1 VAAKQSIRRQAS
13 GHGARQAPWRRALLL
28 LAVAPLGVGILLI
41 IMTTVGFIVWDTPMQ
56 QVIVGGFY
64 ILFSFAASNAVQKE
78 WKLAAGWTL
87 LGVAAWLALNRP
99 ETGAKVAA
107 AALMG
112 LSVTLLSKEFL
123 RRRRQA
129 LESGKGK
136 PPRGD
141 DGSRAA
147 QG

>member
-1 VAAKQSIRRQAS
+1 VAAKQSIRRAAS
-13 GHGARQAPWRRALLL
+13 RRGVRHVPWQRALLL
-28 LAVAPLGVGILLI
+28 LAVAPLAVGILLI
-41 IMTTVGFIVWDTPMQ
+41 ITASVGFIVWDTPMQ
-56 QVIVGGFY
+56 QIIMGGFY

-78 WKLAAGWTL
+78 WKLAASWAL

-99 ETGAKVAA
+99 ETGVKIVAA
-107 AALMG
+107 ALIG
-112 LSVTLLSKEFL
+112 LSVTLISSEFL

-141 DGSRAA
+141 DGGRPA
-147 QG
+147 